1 MAKYVKVMFDNKGA
15 NYEYKIGEVNIANN
29 WNPKATSGKDFGGF
43 NYATEDCILRWLHR
57 GNIIY
62 DVEVPKDAEN
72 IKIEGATTIYRTNK
86 IIVKNPRK
94 VTDDM
99 AYEFYKKANI
109 PEKSYA
115 KALCAVVLMGYEKTA
130 NAILKD
136 KVNPENVDYYLEEW
150 NDFFNFG
157 GDGKRNTNVP
167 LIIDIHNKLKAI
179 KTNNVNRYIT
189 KIDSYNF
196 SDDVK
201 KIFEEQI
208 RSFYNHKTH
217 TKLPKY
223 NVGEEVKLTNLNLI
237 HGSRANLEELALIS
251 KSGLIASEFYND
263 NKTIKKKPFVVELW
277 QVNENISLKN
287 WLNKYTGLTVEFYD
301 KSGLIYKRIITPID
315 NLKSIIK
322 KESGYRNYIIYQN
335 QEQRFLPNELNNNE
349 CSVSFIVKYSNN
361 DLLIKNDIFNTHFS
375 KKISREILP
384 SWYFEKYIVNRD
396 FDNNETGRE
405 KAILFGVP
413 ASMIEGIIVS
423 DKLKENKEYLKISEL
438 FPNCYICD
446 RNGLVL
452 IS

>member
-1 MAKYVKVMFDNKGA
+1 M
-15 NYEYKIGEVNIANN
+15 
-29 WNPKATSGKDFGGF
+29 
-43 NYATEDCILRWLHR
+43 
-57 GNIIY
+57 
-62 DVEVPKDAEN
+62 
-72 IKIEGATTIYRTNK
+72 
-86 IIVKNPRK
+86 
-94 VTDDM
+94 
-99 AYEFYKKANI
+99 
-109 PEKSYA
+109 
-115 KALCAVVLMGYEKTA
+115 
-130 NAILKD
+130 
-136 KVNPENVDYYLEEW
+136 
-150 NDFFNFG
+150 
-157 GDGKRNTNVP
+157 
-167 LIIDIHNKLKAI
+167 
-179 KTNNVNRYIT
+179 NNVNRYIT
-189 KIDSYNF
+189 KLDSYNF

-201 KIFEEQI
+201 EIFEEQI
-208 RSFYNHKTH
+208 ISFYNHKKH

-349 CSVSFIVKYSNN
+349 CSVSFIVKYSND

-375 KKISREILP
+375 KEISREILP

-413 ASMIEGIIVS
+413 TSMIEGIIVS

>member
-1 MAKYVKVMFDNKGA
+1 M
-15 NYEYKIGEVNIANN
+15 
-29 WNPKATSGKDFGGF
+29 
-43 NYATEDCILRWLHR
+43 
-57 GNIIY
+57 
-62 DVEVPKDAEN
+62 
-72 IKIEGATTIYRTNK
+72 
-86 IIVKNPRK
+86 
-94 VTDDM
+94 
-99 AYEFYKKANI
+99 
-109 PEKSYA
+109 
-115 KALCAVVLMGYEKTA
+115 
-130 NAILKD
+130 
-136 KVNPENVDYYLEEW
+136 
-150 NDFFNFG
+150 
-157 GDGKRNTNVP
+157 
-167 LIIDIHNKLKAI
+167 
-179 KTNNVNRYIT
+179 NNVNRYIT
-189 KIDSYNF
+189 KLASYNF

-263 NKTIKKKPFVVELW
+263 NKTI
-277 QVNENISLKN
+277 
-287 WLNKYTGLTVEFYD
+287 TVEFYD

-349 CSVSFIVKYSNN
+349 CSVSFIVKYSND

-375 KKISREILP
+375 KEISREILP

-396 FDNNETGRE
+396 F
-405 KAILFGVP
+405 
-413 ASMIEGIIVS
+413 
-423 DKLKENKEYLKISEL
+423 ENKEYLKISEL
-438 FPNCYICD
+438 FANCYICD

>member
-1 MAKYVKVMFDNKGA
+1 MFGNKGA

-43 NYATEDCILRWLHR
+43 NYTTETCILRWLHR
-57 GNIIY
+57 GDTIY

-72 IKIEGATTIYRTNK
+72 IKIDGATTIYRTNK

-99 AYEFYKKANI
+99 AYEFYQKANI
-109 PEKSYA
+109 PDESYA
-115 KALCAVVLMGYEKTA
+115 KALCALALMGYEKTA
-130 NAILKD
+130 NAILND
-136 KVNPENVDYYLEEW
+136 KVNAKNVEYYLEEW

-157 GDGKRNTNVP
+157 GDGKRDTAAP
-167 LIIDIHNKLKAI
+167 LVIDIHNKLKVI

-189 KIDSYNF
+189 RLDSYNF

-201 KIFEEQI
+201 EIFEKQI
-208 RSFYNHKTH
+208 ISFYNHKIH

-277 QVNENISLKN
+277 QVNENINLKN

-349 CSVSFIVKYSNN
+349 CSVSFIVKYSND

-375 KKISREILP
+375 KEISREILP

-396 FDNNETGRE
+396 FDNNATGRE

>member
-1 MAKYVKVMFDNKGA
+1 MKKYVKVMFGNKGA

-29 WNPKATSGKDFGGF
+29 WNPKTTSGKDFGGF

-62 DVEVPKDAEN
+62 DAEVPKDAEN

-115 KALCAVVLMGYEKTA
+115 KALCAVTLMGYEKTA

-189 KIDSYNF
+189 KLDSYNF

-201 KIFEEQI
+201 EIFEEQI

-237 HGSRANLEELALIS
+237 HGSRANLKELELIS

-287 WLNKYTGLTVEFYD
+287 WLNKYTGLTVEFYN

-349 CSVSFIVKYSNN
+349 CSVSFIVKYSND

-375 KKISREILP
+375 KEISRKILP

-396 FDNNETGRE
+396 FDNNETSRE

-413 ASMIEGIIVS
+413 TSMIEGIIVS

>member
-1 MAKYVKVMFDNKGA
+1 MEKFLKVMFGNKGA

-43 NYATEDCILRWLHR
+43 NYTTETCILRWLHR
-57 GNIIY
+57 GDTIY

-72 IKIEGATTIYRTNK
+72 IKIDGATTIYRTNK

-99 AYEFYKKANI
+99 AYEFYQKANI
-109 PEKSYA
+109 PDESYA
-115 KALCAVVLMGYEKTA
+115 KALCALALMGYEKTA
-130 NAILKD
+130 NAILND
-136 KVNPENVDYYLEEW
+136 KVNAKNVEYYLEEW

-157 GDGKRNTNVP
+157 GDGKRDTAAP
-167 LIIDIHNKLKAI
+167 LVIDIHNKLKVI

-189 KIDSYNF
+189 RLDSYNF

-201 KIFEEQI
+201 EIFEKQI
-208 RSFYNHKTH
+208 ISFYNHKIH

-277 QVNENISLKN
+277 QVNENINLKN

-349 CSVSFIVKYSNN
+349 CSVSFIVKYSND

-375 KKISREILP
+375 KEISREILP

-438 FPNCYICD
+438 FPKCYICD